1 MALWLGNALIATHA
15 GTEKLAN
22 VVMAST
28 LIA

>member
-15 GTEKLAN
+15 GIGKLAS